1 MIKAILVDDELNVRN
16 LLRMLVNQHC
26 ADIAIVAECNDLPE
40 AIKCIH
46 KHSPDLVFL
55 DIEMPGHSGLELL
68 DFFNEDEINF
78 SIVFVTAYNEYA
90 IQAFKLSAIDY
101 ILKPVSPKLIAEAI
115 DKYKKIEFKQHKLI
129 EALKQNLSTE
139 DDKKIAIPSRD
150 NINYIN
156 PRNIIYVKADGAYSV
171 FHILG
176 GEKYMLSRNLKYVEE
191 MTSSFS
197 YIKRCHKSY
206 IVNTK
211 QIKNYNRTS
220 AELILS
226 DNSVISISDEKVSE
240 ILP

>member
-1 MIKAILVDDELNVRN
+1 
-16 LLRMLVNQHC
+16 
-26 ADIAIVAECNDLPE
+26 
-40 AIKCIH
+40 
-46 KHSPDLVFL
+46 VFL

-68 DFFNEDEINF
+68 DFFNEDEVNF

-101 ILKPVSPKLIAEAI
+101 ILKPVNPQLIAESI
-115 DKYKKIEFKQHKLI
+115 DKYKKIEFRQTKLL
-129 EALKQNLSTE
+129 ETLRQNLSAE
-139 DDKKIAIPSRD
+139 EDKKIAIPSRD
-150 NINYIN
+150 NVNYIN
-156 PRNIIYVKADGAYSV
+156 PKNILYVKADGAYSV

-191 MTSSFS
+191 MISSFS

-211 QIKNYNRTS
+211 EIKNHNRTKS
-220 AELILS
+220 ELVLS

>member
-1 MIKAILVDDELNVRN
+1 MKIIIIDDEKKARQLLQVIISENHPGIEICELCEDLASGVR
-16 LLRMLVNQHC
+16 
-26 ADIAIVAECNDLPE
+26 
-40 AIKCIH
+40 AIKKH
-46 KHSPDLVFL
+46 KPSLVFL

-115 DKYKKIEFKQHKLI
+115 DKYKKIEFKQYMLI

-156 PRNIIYVKADGAYSV
+156 PRSIIYVKADGAYSV

>member
-1 MIKAILVDDELNVRN
+1 MKIIIIDDEKKARQLLQVIISENHPEVEICELCEDLAAGVR
-16 LLRMLVNQHC
+16 
-26 ADIAIVAECNDLPE
+26 
-40 AIKCIH
+40 AIKKH
-46 KHSPDLVFL
+46 KPSLVFL

-68 DFFNEDEINF
+68 DFFNEDEVNF

-101 ILKPVSPKLIAEAI
+101 ILKPVNPQLIAESI
-115 DKYKKIEFKQHKLI
+115 DKYKKIEFRQTKLL
-129 EALKQNLSTE
+129 ETLRQNLSAE
-139 DDKKIAIPSRD
+139 EDKKIAIPSRD
-150 NINYIN
+150 NVNYIN
-156 PRNIIYVKADGAYSV
+156 PKNILYVKADGAYSV

-191 MTSSFS
+191 MISSFS

-211 QIKNYNRTS
+211 EIKNHNRTKS
-220 AELILS
+220 ELVLS

>member
-1 MIKAILVDDELNVRN
+1 MKLIIIDDEKKARQLLQVIISENHPEVEICELCEDLAAGVR
-16 LLRMLVNQHC
+16 
-26 ADIAIVAECNDLPE
+26 
-40 AIKCIH
+40 AIKKH
-46 KHSPDLVFL
+46 KPSLVFL

-68 DFFNEDEINF
+68 DFFNEDEVNF

-101 ILKPVSPKLIAEAI
+101 ILKPVNPQLIAESI
-115 DKYKKIEFKQHKLI
+115 DKYKKIEFRQTKLL
-129 EALKQNLSTE
+129 ETLRQNLSAE
-139 DDKKIAIPSRD
+139 EDKKIAIPSRD
-150 NINYIN
+150 NVNYIN
-156 PRNIIYVKADGAYSV
+156 PKNILYVKADGAYSV

-211 QIKNYNRTS
+211 EIKNHNRTKS
-220 AELILS
+220 ELVLS

>member
-1 MIKAILVDDELNVRN
+1 MKIIIIDDEKKARQLLQVIISENHPGIEICDLCEDLASGVR
-16 LLRMLVNQHC
+16 
-26 ADIAIVAECNDLPE
+26 
-40 AIKCIH
+40 AIKKH
-46 KHSPDLVFL
+46 KPSLVFL